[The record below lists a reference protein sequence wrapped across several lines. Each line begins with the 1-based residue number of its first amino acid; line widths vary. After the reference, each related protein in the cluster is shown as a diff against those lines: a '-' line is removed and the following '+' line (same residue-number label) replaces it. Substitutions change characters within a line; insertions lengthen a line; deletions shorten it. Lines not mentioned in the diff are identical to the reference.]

1 MTPRSLTGFEKWPN
15 FHRGAFRP
23 PSGGGSLRRRPPAPS
38 ASRRFEPSEAAALF
52 ALERC
57 ECVRTRSASSEGA
70 RGSRL
75 FFRELACLS
84 TVRERLLARV
94 TWEKR
99 KAAAHVLGVC
109 VWKRKTAVIENCANL
124 ISASGGSC
132 RGDSERVICELVKP
146 SQLKLVSILPLNL
159 INISERY

>member
-1 MTPRSLTGFEKWPN
+1 MTPRSRTGWEKWPN

-38 ASRRFEPSEAAALF
+38 ASRRYEPVKLLAAPCE
-52 ALERC
+52 LERC
-57 ECVRTRSASSEGA
+57 ECARKRSASSEGA

-75 FFRELACLS
+75 FFRELECLS

-99 KAAAHVLGVC
+99 KGAHVRGVC
-109 VWKRKTAVIENCANL
+109 MKTKTRRSLRENCAKL
-124 ISASGGSC
+124 ISASGG
-132 RGDSERVICELVKP
+132 E
-146 SQLKLVSILPLNL
+146 
-159 INISERY
+159 